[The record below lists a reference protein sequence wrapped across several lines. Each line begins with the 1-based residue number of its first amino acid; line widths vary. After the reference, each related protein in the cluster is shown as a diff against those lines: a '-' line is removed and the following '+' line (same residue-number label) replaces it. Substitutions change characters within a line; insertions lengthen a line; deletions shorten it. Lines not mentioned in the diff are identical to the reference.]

1 MNMKFEREDYTR
13 PKSDHY
19 LVGDPG
25 RQIKSV
31 NLALQGGGAHGAFA
45 WGVLDKILEDGR
57 LWIDGLS
64 AASAGAMNAVVF
76 AYALHKHGKE
86 GARKA
91 LRDFWFDVATTSK
104 MYSPFKNSAWEAM
117 MFGWENLDHVTSFY
131 AFDAFTKALSPY
143 QFNPLNINP
152 LKKILERHV
161 DFDELH
167 DDRETKLFIS
177 ATNVRTNRIK
187 VFKNTDVCVDA
198 VMASACI
205 PILFQAVEIDGE
217 SYWDGGYMGNP
228 ALYPLIYET
237 ATDDIIIVHINPVVR
252 EEVPRT
258 PMQIMNRIN
267 EISFNSSLLREIR
280 TIDFAK
286 RMVEENWI
294 KDEAKDKFRFTD
306 LYVHSIRSDEATTPL
321 SVSSKYTP
329 EWNFLR
335 HLRDQGR
342 KFTEDWLEQ
351 NFDHI
356 GEKSTIDL
364 RAQYE

>member
-1 MNMKFEREDYTR
+1 MKFERHDYAR
-13 PKSDHY
+13 PKSDNY
-19 LVGDPG
+19 QLDDSS

-76 AYALHKHGKE
+76 AYALHKGGKE

-91 LRDFWFDVATTSK
+91 LRDFWFDVATTSR
-104 MYSPFKNSAWEAM
+104 MLTPFKSTAWEAM
-117 MFGWENLDHVTSFY
+117 FFGWENLDRSASFY
-131 AFDAFTKALSPY
+131 AFDTFTKALSPY
-143 QFNPLNINP
+143 QFNPLGLNP
-152 LKKILERHV
+152 LKKVLERHV

-167 DDRETKLFIS
+167 KDRETKLFIS

-187 VFKNTDVCVDA
+187 LFKNTDVSADA

-205 PILFQAVEIDGE
+205 PMLFQAVEIDGE
-217 SYWDGGYMGNP
+217 AYWDGGYMGNP

-237 ATDDIIIVHINPVVR
+237 ATDDIVIVHINPVVR
-252 EEVPRT
+252 QEVPRT
-258 PMQIMNRIN
+258 PMQIMNRVN
-267 EISFNSSLLREIR
+267 EISFNSSLLRELR
-280 TIDFAK
+280 SIDFAK
-286 RMVEENWI
+286 RMIEEQWI
-294 KDEAKDKFRFTD
+294 REEAQDKFRFKD
-306 LYVHSIRSDEATTPL
+306 LYIHSILSDQATTAL
-321 SVSSKYTP
+321 SISSKYTP

-342 KFTEDWLEQ
+342 KFTQEWLDK
-351 NFDHI
+351 NFEHI
-356 GEKSTIDL
+356 GHRSTISL
-364 RAQYE
+364 RDQYE

>member
-1 MNMKFEREDYTR
+1 MKFTR
-13 PKSDHY
+13 TSFDRPQNQNYVVDETHE
-19 LVGDPG
+19 
-25 RQIKSV
+25 QIKSV

-76 AYALHKHGKE
+76 AYGLHMDGKE

-91 LRDFWFDVATTSK
+91 LHDFWFDVATTSK
-104 MYSPFKNSAWEAM
+104 MLTPFKNSAWEAM
-117 MFGWENLDHVTSFY
+117 VFGWENLDHSASFY
-131 AFDAFTKALSPY
+131 MFDAFTKALSPY
-143 QFNPLNINP
+143 QFNPLNYNP
-152 LKKILERHV
+152 LKKILEKHV

-167 DDRETKLFIS
+167 RDRDTKLYIS

-187 VFKNTDVCVDA
+187 LFKNEDICVDA

-205 PILFQAVEIDGE
+205 PTLYQAVEVDGE
-217 SYWDGGYMGNP
+217 AYWDGGYMGNP

-237 ATDDIIIVHINPVVR
+237 STDDILIVHINPVER

-267 EISFNSSLLREIR
+267 EVSFNSSLLRELR
-280 TIDFAK
+280 AIDFAK
-286 RMVEENWI
+286 RMVEEDWI
-294 KDEAKDKFRFTD
+294 KPEAKDKFRFNN
-306 LYVHSIRSDEATTPL
+306 LYVHSIRSDKAIGPL
-321 SVSSKYTP
+321 SVASKFTP
-329 EWNFLR
+329 EWNFLC

-342 KFTEDWLEQ
+342 KYTEEWLDDH
-351 NFDHI
+351 FDSV
-356 GEKSTIDL
+356 GKESTINL
-364 RAQYE
+364 REQYE

>member
-1 MNMKFEREDYTR
+1 MNMRFERTDYTR
-13 PKSDHY
+13 PKNEHY
-19 LVGDPG
+19 LPESADTE
-25 RQIKSV
+25 IKSV

-76 AYALHKHGKE
+76 AYGLHKDGKE
-86 GARKA
+86 GARRA
-91 LRDFWFDVATTSK
+91 LNDFWFDVASAARVH
-104 MYSPFKNSAWEAM
+104 SPFRSNAWEAM
-117 MFGWENLDHVTSFY
+117 LFGWENMDRSASFY

-152 LKKILERHV
+152 LKKILEKHV
-161 DFDELH
+161 NFDELH
-167 DDRETKLFIS
+167 DDRNTKLFIS

-187 VFKNTDVCVDA
+187 VFKNEDVCADA

-205 PILFQAVEIDGE
+205 PMLYQAVEIDGDA
-217 SYWDGGYMGNP
+217 YWDGGYMGNP

-252 EEVPRT
+252 EQIPRT
-258 PMQIMNRIN
+258 PQQIMNRVN
-267 EISFNSSLLREIR
+267 EVSFNSSLLRELR

-286 RMVEENWI
+286 KMIDDDWI
-294 KDEAKDKFRFTD
+294 KPEALDKFRFND
-306 LYVHSIRSDEATTPL
+306 LYVHSILSDRATTPL
-321 SVSSKYTP
+321 SVASKYTP
-329 EWNFLR
+329 DWTFLC

-342 KFTEDWLEQ
+342 KFTQAWLDQ
-351 NFDHI
+351 NFADI
-356 GEKSTIDL
+356 GRKSTIDL
-364 RAQYE
+364 SDQYE